1 MGMMT
6 RRNVKQRAVK
16 KTASVFAEPKQ
27 DDFSQYMNP
36 LEEVKSEKIVL
47 NDGYTKTEINRMS
60 TADLKKLAKGNGI
73 DESLSGS
80 EIKKALI
87 DKFGL

>member
-16 KTASVFAEPKQ
+16 KTAPVVE
-27 DDFSQYMNP
+27 DFGKYMNEP
-36 LEEVKSEKIVL
+36 EVVEQFA
-47 NDGYTKTEINRMS
+47 YTKTEINRMS
-60 TADLKKLAKGNGI
+60 TADLKKLASENGI
-73 DESLSGS
+73 DESLSGA

-87 DKFGL
+87 EKFGL

>member
-16 KTASVFAEPKQ
+16 KTAPATIEPKM

-36 LEEVKSEKIVL
+36 PVEKTEVA
-47 NDGYTKTEINRMS
+47 YTKTEINRMP
-60 TADLKKLAKGNGI
+60 TADLRKLASENGL
-73 DESLSGS
+73 DDGLNGA

-87 DKFGL
+87 EKFGL

>member
-16 KTASVFAEPKQ
+16 KTAPVVE
-27 DDFSQYMNP
+27 DFGKYMNEP
-36 LEEVKSEKIVL
+36 EVVDK
-47 NDGYTKTEINRMS
+47 GMYTKTEINRMS
-60 TADLKKLAKGNGI
+60 IADLKKLASENGI
-73 DESLSGS
+73 DESLSGA

-87 DKFGL
+87 EKFGL